1 MAIKVH
7 ASFSVHPGPWLRAEF
22 VAPHRLTVVATA
34 QALGVTRVA
43 MSNLLNGKAALSADM
58 ALRFE
63 KAFGISADVLM
74 RMQAAYDIAQA
85 REHEDALEVTRISQA
100 A

>member
-7 ASFSVHPGPWLRAEF
+7 SSFFVHPGPWLRTEL
-22 VAPHRLTVVATA
+22 VEPYGLTVSGAA
-34 QALGVTRVA
+34 EALGVTRVA

-63 KAFGISADVLM
+63 KAFGMSADTMM

-85 REHEDALEVTRISQA
+85 RMHIDDLDVTRIAKA